1 MTNDLTSLI
10 VHVKG
15 FVQGVGFRDFFA
27 MAAEHHKLD
36 GWVRNRDDGSV
47 EALVSGPTKAV
58 EAFVAS
64 AMKGPPAARIG
75 LRAGQCAR

>member
-1 MTNDLTSLI
+1 MSPVETQMTNDLTSLI

-36 GWVRNRDDGSV
+36 RWSL
-47 EALVSGPTKAV
+47 A
-58 EAFVAS
+58 
-64 AMKGPPAARIG
+64 PPRRWKPLSPAR
-75 LRAGQCAR
+75 